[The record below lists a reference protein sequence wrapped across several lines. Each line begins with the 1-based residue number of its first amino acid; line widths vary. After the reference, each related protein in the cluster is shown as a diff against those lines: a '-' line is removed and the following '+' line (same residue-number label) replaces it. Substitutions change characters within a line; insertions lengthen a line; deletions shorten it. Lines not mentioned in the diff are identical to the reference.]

1 MQLPE
6 SVKPGEW
13 PDGMALWFTGLS
25 GAGKT
30 TLCTA
35 VADFLRAEGFPV
47 AVLDGDEMR
56 QTICAGLGYSREDRE
71 ENIRRIIMAAEGLI
85 ESGVVTLVAAI
96 SPYATMRAEARSRL
110 PRFVEIYVNA
120 SLTTCIERDPKGLYR
135 RALMGEIPDFTGIG
149 DPYEAPLA
157 PEVECNT
164 ESESIDESVN
174 KILDAVFN
182 KGLRPPPWGA
192 IRVA

>member
-1 MQLPE
+1 
-6 SVKPGEW
+6 
-13 PDGMALWFTGLS
+13 
-25 GAGKT
+25 
-30 TLCTA
+30 
-35 VADFLRAEGFPV
+35 
-47 AVLDGDEMR
+47 MR

-71 ENIRRIIMAAEGLI
+71 ENIRRITMAAEGLV